1 MDDECVG
8 VQLHGHDRL
17 EPYLE
22 GVLSFLAGEIVV
34 DKCQTL
40 VPYSLILLL
49 HDYVVCL
56 SFCCVCINYAFLA
69 FLVSRCKVATF
80 LSPSV

>member
-1 MDDECVG
+1 
-8 VQLHGHDRL
+8 
-17 EPYLE
+17 
-22 GVLSFLAGEIVV
+22 V

-56 SFCCVCINYAFLA
+56 SFCCVCINYALLA